1 MGSWVYVCSR
11 QTVTLLYI
19 HPLCALATCYPGLTG
34 WRIQGWC
41 SSARSGGQWLF
52 VHRFASYIAT
62 AGRNQ
67 KLGLEEVDVCYESIN
82 GGWSPV
88 LSKKSQLGWMTPSY
102 TLSYSGRNNLT
113 HQSSPSWSV
122 GDQLPR
128 LAKWARYNTG
138 VLLLTRGSV
147 RERPYLAQ
155 PCSVGT
161 RCCSLLNISKRSR
174 RLTRVSGT
182 AGMLGQN
189 PGHVHS
195 GETDE
200 ANCSWLHPV
209 WPRPKRPDQD
219 NTFCM
224 VSRASTELIFCIH
237 RDSDVRN
244 NVCKLRRLVCECC
257 RDICAWKSRAMKPTV
272 LEDEANGWGALA

>member
-1 MGSWVYVCSR
+1 MGSWGYVCSR

-41 SSARSGGQWLF
+41 SSARSGGRWLF
-52 VHRFASYIAT
+52 VHRFTSYIAT

-88 LSKKSQLGWMTPSY
+88 LSKKSQLGWMTTSY

-128 LAKWARYNTG
+128 LAKWARDNTG

-147 RERPYLAQ
+147 RDR
-155 PCSVGT
+155 GT
-161 RCCSLLNISKRSR
+161 LPSTTTLCWNKVLQFIKYIKEV
-174 RLTRVSGT
+174 T
-182 AGMLGQN
+182 
-189 PGHVHS
+189 
-195 GETDE
+195 ETDQGFRYSRH
-200 ANCSWLHPV
+200 AWAKSWACCWQMRYTL
-209 WPRPKRPDQD
+209 
-219 NTFCM
+219 TSGGIAT
-224 VSRASTELIFCIH
+224 VSVH
-237 RDSDVRN
+237 
-244 NVCKLRRLVCECC
+244 
-257 RDICAWKSRAMKPTV
+257 
-272 LEDEANGWGALA
+272 